1 MASAQSK
8 QLRSIL
14 EKLEAEYG
22 TLVPSDEPVEAGVMA
37 VLAATAP
44 RFSRPEV
51 RDLLRDAFVDWNEAR
66 VADPWDVSHAIQSK
80 GHGEARKFSRAMLRM
95 LKSLHGKLNR
105 CAFDR
110 ILRDP
115 APPISIPQLVEKMR
129 GVPPYA
135 KTVIL
140 AALDPA
146 GGWHPRAE
154 VSKLVQKLKLVPKT
168 SSLAKVAKSLEAI
181 ADPDDRLRAH
191 YLLTRYANRS
201 SDDADP
207 LAPGGGAKSAKQ
219 SAAKKS
225 AAKKKTTKQ
234 AAAKK
239 STKSAAKK
247 AATKKTTKSAAKK
260 VTKKAAPKPAKK
272 AAAKRA
278 APKKKAAKK
287 VAKKTTKKATK
298 KTASR
303 AAKK

>member
-22 TLVPSDEPVEAGVMA
+22 TLVPSDDPVEAGVMA

-44 RFSRPEV
+44 RFSRPDV

-201 SDDADP
+201 ADDADP
-207 LAPGGGAKSAKQ
+207 LAPGGGAD
-219 SAAKKS
+219 AAKKS
-225 AAKKKTTKQ
+225 GAKKKTTKQ

-239 STKSAAKK
+239 VTK
-247 AATKKTTKSAAKK
+247 ATAKKTTKSAAKK
-260 VTKKAAPKPAKK
+260 ATRKAVAKPAKK
-272 AAAKRA
+272 AAAK
-278 APKKKAAKK
+278 KAAAKKK
-287 VAKKTTKKATK
+287 VAKKTTKKAAK